1 MNEQKLPSGREL
13 FRFHQEAA
21 AKKPSGRP
29 PKKKYSVKMLL
40 DADRLRQS
48 IAAMNDLQNALEDAL
63 RGQPDLFEGY
73 IRPALDTAICSMTCH
88 MMDLKPKDAIRG
100 GDRAEWYNVV
110 VLDDDNVPVKTLI
123 SFSAAEDA
131 EALCDAMGWRYE
143 KDGKVFALSV
153 HMEGEENG

>member
-1 MNEQKLPSGREL
+1 MNKQNTPPGSEL

-40 DADRLRQS
+40 DADWLRQS
-48 IAAMNDLQNALEDAL
+48 IAAMNDLQNALEEAL

-100 GDRAEWYNVV
+100 GRSGGMV
-110 VLDDDNVPVKTLI
+110 
-123 SFSAAEDA
+123 
-131 EALCDAMGWRYE
+131 
-143 KDGKVFALSV
+143 
-153 HMEGEENG
+153 